1 MIIEELRN
9 EFPLIKE
16 EISLKEYTT
25 FRIGGNAK
33 YLLKVSDIKELKR
46 IVEKANKFKIPFL
59 VIGGGSNILFSSK
72 GYDGLIIVYKQNKV
86 IDPIINK
93 NNLIDV
99 CANIPLSALI
109 SKLKGLSGLEW
120 AVGIPGTLAGAIN
133 GNAGAFGE
141 SISDS
146 IESVN
151 VLELKDND
159 FIEKKYNK
167 NDCQFSYRNSVFKD
181 NQNLI
186 IVSAIIKMSDDATEE
201 IETRIKDNLS
211 KRNLKQPKGFSAG
224 SVFKN
229 GDGFSAGA
237 LIEKAGLKGLQ
248 IGDAKVSEDHANFII
263 NLGNASSEDVINLIN
278 IIKKEVKEKFL
289 IELEEEI
296 KIFN

>member
-186 IVSAIIKMSDDATEE
+186 IVILNYTVK
-201 IETRIKDNLS
+201 
-211 KRNLKQPKGFSAG
+211 
-224 SVFKN
+224 
-229 GDGFSAGA
+229 
-237 LIEKAGLKGLQ
+237 
-248 IGDAKVSEDHANFII
+248 
-263 NLGNASSEDVINLIN
+263 SSILR
-278 IIKKEVKEKFL
+278 KKK
-289 IELEEEI
+289 
-296 KIFN
+296 